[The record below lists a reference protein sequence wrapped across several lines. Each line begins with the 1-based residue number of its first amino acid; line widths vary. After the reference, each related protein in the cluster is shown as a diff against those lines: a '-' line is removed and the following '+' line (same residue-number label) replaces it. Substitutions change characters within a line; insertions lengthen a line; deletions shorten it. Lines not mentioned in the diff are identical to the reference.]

1 MLGAMSVPW
10 TASYRAEISADLPV
24 SVLMTVEIS
33 LCCFGGSTARKFA
46 SVWQDMSIN
55 VTVEQCLSFRL
66 LGALWTLI
74 LRCDKFWANEFV
86 ITILGPRCRR
96 CICCSTLTL
105 GRRRCESC

>member
-1 MLGAMSVPW
+1 MSLCVVQSSGEAVLGAMSVPW

-55 VTVEQCLSFRL
+55 VTAGLE
-66 LGALWTLI
+66 
-74 LRCDKFWANEFV
+74 
-86 ITILGPRCRR
+86 
-96 CICCSTLTL
+96 IC
-105 GRRRCESC
+105 